1 MDTSDKNSSSQGN
14 EFAKIGAG
22 KRSSLVG
29 EYLFFLKTSKKWWML
44 PLVLVLLGFGVMMLL
59 SSTGAAPFIYTLF

>member
-1 MDTSDKNSSSQGN
+1 MSAPEKHPTSQAN
-14 EFAKIGAG
+14 EFAKIGAQ
-22 KRSSLVG
+22 KRGSLVG

-44 PLVLVLLGFGVMMLL
+44 PLVLVLLGFGLMMLL